1 VKKILKEKIRLE
13 NGLTLKLYDKSR
25 PVAGDRWMVTFEA
38 CIDVEVKTE
47 YLGNMPA
54 GVSLEQIRSA
64 LGDRI
69 LYSHEKVSIFVAD
82 TDKDAI
88 FNKLKKNF
96 LEANVAYLSRKS
108 FGPRFVMKK
117 YQEPK
122 APGAGTLQQSAEV
135 RERSGNTPATE

>member
-1 VKKILKEKIRLE
+1 MTNPDLWPEIGGWSPLRLA
-13 NGLTLKLYDKSR
+13 LT
-25 PVAGDRWMVTFEA
+25 
-38 CIDVEVKTE
+38 
-47 YLGNMPA
+47 
-54 GVSLEQIRSA
+54 
-64 LGDRI
+64 
-69 LYSHEKVSIFVAD
+69 EKVSIFVAD

-117 YQEPK
+117 YHEPK